1 MATKQTFQR
10 DVTTETYAYAN
21 HTHHKC
27 SVSWGAIFGGALGA
41 ISISLILLILGSG
54 LGFASVSPWANH
66 GATATAFTVGAAIW
80 LVITQWT
87 ASGVG
92 GFITGRLRTRASNIH
107 TNEVFF
113 RDTAHG
119 FITWSLA
126 TIITVTV
133 LAGAVTSIIGGGA
146 KAGTA
151 VVAAGAAGA
160 GHEAAKDSKA
170 DNANGYYVDNLF
182 RSDKT
187 AATSEDSRAETS
199 RILAKDIAD
208 GKISDDDKT
217 RLKTIVVQQ
226 TRVSDQEAST
236 RVDNILSQI
245 DSAKAQA
252 KQAAD
257 DAKKA
262 ATAFAFATALSMFLG
277 AFIASAAAA
286 LGGIHRDEYDNLES
300 N

>member
-1 MATKQTFQR
+1 MAIKQIIQR
-10 DVTTETYAYAN
+10 DVITEDYSAPI
-21 HTHHKC
+21 HSHHKC
-27 SVSWGAIFGGALGA
+27 SVSWGAILGGALGA

-54 LGFASVSPWANH
+54 LGFASVSPWADR

-80 LVITQWT
+80 LIITQWV

-107 TNEVFF
+107 THEVFF

-126 TIITVTV
+126 TIVTATV
-133 LAGAVTSIIGGGA
+133 LAGAVTSIIGA
-146 KAGTA
+146 TVKAGTA
-151 VVAAGAAGA
+151 IAAAGAAGA
-160 GHEAAKDSKA
+160 GHEAAKDGKI
-170 DNANGYYVDNLF
+170 DNLNGYYVDNLF

-187 AATSEDSRAETS
+187 VSSTEDSRGETI
-199 RILAKDIAD
+199 RILAKDVTE
-208 GKISDDDKT
+208 GKISDDDKA
-217 RLKTIVVQQ
+217 RLKTVVVKQ
-226 TRVSDQEAST
+226 TGISDQEAST
-236 RVDNILSQI
+236 RVDNIITQI

-286 LGGIHRDEYDNLES
+286 LGGIHRDEYDNHQS